1 MTRRKRLNLVLRLA
15 QAYVRENISELKD
28 VPLHVR
34 ALDGP
39 PGAPRYSVTAEVCV
53 AGSCPRGTPTAIA
66 AAGNC
71 TIHSCPLRR
80 SARLLLDAS
89 GAVLQVTRG
98 GIHWG

>member
-1 MTRRKRLNLVLRLA
+1 MARRKRLNLVIRLA
-15 QAYVRENISELKD
+15 QAYVCKNLFELKD

-34 ALDGP
+34 VLDGP
-39 PGAPRYSVTAEVCV
+39 PGSPRYSVTAEVCI
-53 AGSCPRGTPTAIA
+53 ARSCPHGTPIAIA

-80 SARLLLDAS
+80 SARLLLDAR
-89 GAVLQVTRG
+89 GTVLQVTQS